1 MHEINSVFRLR
12 LDFLNEQDREK
23 REEILKLISDEKF
36 LKKLLEEGS
45 EFDRAWAISI
55 IKDQTLLKKYA
66 VEDKSH
72 TVRQQALLKIEDQK
86 FLKECALKEEH
97 HIPRTAAMS
106 RIDDSKFFYD
116 IATNSNYDTLF
127 RAEAVENIK
136 DEKLIAQGIIDWQ
149 FGFANMAAFITSGA
163 LWCKIYFESI
173 KPGPKILAAK
183 NIQNINMLITIAS
196 TSDNFD
202 VRQAAIDKITRLTD

>member
-66 VEDKSH
+66 AEDKSH

-149 FGFANMAAFITSGA
+149 FGFANMAKYITSGA
-163 LWCKIYFESI
+163 TWCKIYFKST
-173 KPGPKILAAK
+173 KPSPKILAVK